1 MPENDE
7 VIDNTSKIW
16 SDYPAGYIVAAG
28 QKFNITATGA
38 VDSVLYINGK
48 KSSFIQGY
56 TFSSEIYAK
65 DNPVSYVGQII
76 TVIEN
81 NKITNYQ
88 IINENGDLSELVNA
102 SEIKNKI
109 NTLSESISNINI
121 DSINNIDDIKNILS
135 SIVTSLKNFSK

>member
-1 MPENDE
+1 MA
-7 VIDNTSKIW
+7 S
-16 SDYPAGYIVAAG
+16 SDY
-28 QKFNITATGA
+28 
-38 VDSVLYINGK
+38 L
-48 KSSFIQGY
+48 SSL
-56 TFSSEIYAK
+56 SSTNLFDLPISIGRQNPVPLDASSIFPSFESAEIYAK
-65 DNPVSYVGQII
+65 DNTVSYVGQII

-102 SEIKNKI
+102 SEIENKI